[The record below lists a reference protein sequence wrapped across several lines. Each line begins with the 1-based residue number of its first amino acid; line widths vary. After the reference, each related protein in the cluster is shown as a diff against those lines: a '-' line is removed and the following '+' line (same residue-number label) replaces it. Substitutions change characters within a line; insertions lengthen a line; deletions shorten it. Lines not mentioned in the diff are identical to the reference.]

1 MNLRILH
8 LLAEA
13 IVSVSAS
20 SSDSSALRSPTKR
33 KWETRGRAQR
43 RLCVCGHGWR
53 ERNGGGG
60 GDSESEWWGERAEL
74 SSPLSSLQ
82 FSCHWGF
89 CFSLLGL
96 SHKERISPPPCSF
109 LFIRFHAMPAK
120 TAPSSCPKWLWTLL
134 QQGAFSQRAM
144 KGPFRWCWLCF
155 DPSIHRERESQV
167 QSVLGVAHVVGKR
180 LACTATS
187 LVHKSGKVVTV
198 GH

>member
-96 SHKERISPPPCSF
+96 SHKERISPPPARFYLFDFTPCRPKRPLPRVQNGSGLFCSKAHSHREPWKG
-109 LFIRFHAMPAK
+109 LFDDAGSVLIRVFIGNGN
-120 TAPSSCPKWLWTLL
+120 LR
-134 QQGAFSQRAM
+134 FSQ
-144 KGPFRWCWLCF
+144 FWVLLTLW
-155 DPSIHRERESQV
+155 ERDWPAQPPHLYTRVE
-167 QSVLGVAHVVGKR
+167 KW
-180 LACTATS
+180 
-187 LVHKSGKVVTV
+187 
-198 GH
+198 